1 MLAQTLFHGAKPIKT
16 PISYYLNKDENLSH
30 FFLSLHDKCIVIIS
44 KVHMSPLFSYNTT
57 INFNVIFIKTYY
69 NKNNLKIN
77 NVNVEYDFTF

>member
-1 MLAQTLFHGAKPIKT
+1 
-16 PISYYLNKDENLSH
+16 
-30 FFLSLHDKCIVIIS
+30 
-44 KVHMSPLFSYNTT
+44 MSPLFSYNTT